1 MALIQNKREAAQVAD
16 AVSSPAK
23 TITVQFYGSGGT
35 VMYTVPAGRKF
46 EGHAWSENNYRLFIV
61 PADGQFI
68 DTGTNSTRTTMGEWA
83 PSGYQGTYNDYTPV
97 LKLQAGDSIYSG
109 PVNNYRFRVTGTESD
124 A

>member
-1 MALIQNKREAAQVAD
+1 MALQQNKRTAAQTAG

-46 EGHAWSENNYRLFIV
+46 EGHAWSQNNYPLFIV

-68 DTGTNSTRTTMGEWA
+68 DTGTNSIRTSMGEWA
-83 PSGYQGTYNDYTPV
+83 PYATQYNDYTPV

-109 PVNNYRFRVTGTESD
+109 PVNNYRFRITGTESD